1 MHSEISVTNGA
12 AHSVDETAL
21 IAIQIADNSE
31 SVLRLRA
38 AASREGLTASRQVD
52 PLQRPVIRGFK
63 VVLGELS
70 FGRSSPEGPT
80 LGAPIRDVGGSL
92 RIRPR
97 QSWADKIRHF
107 HSFSFI

>member
-52 PLQRPVIRGFK
+52 PSEKEKRKSNEGRRPN
-63 VVLGELS
+63 E
-70 FGRSSPEGPT
+70 T
-80 LGAPIRDVGGSL
+80 
-92 RIRPR
+92 R
-97 QSWADKIRHF
+97 QDASVRRL
-107 HSFSFI
+107 